1 MQENNITNKTISYVD
16 SVIGSIGLVTI
27 VIVTLGVFTR
37 FVLKVSIAWSDELL
51 RTVFVWS
58 YFIGS
63 AMQYRAEGLMSL
75 DIFPLSLINRSKIM
89 PYKIVKTIQDAV
101 VLTFSLVIGY
111 NVSLIIKSQIVNNQ
125 VTTTSGTPSWVLTA
139 GVAIG
144 MILIVI
150 FTVRKI
156 ILTINVKTLG

>member
-16 SVIGSIGLVTI
+16 SVIGLIGLVTI

-37 FVLKVSIAWSDELL
+37 FVLEISIAWSDELL

-63 AMQYRAEGLMSL
+63 AMQYRDEGLMSL
-75 DIFPLSLINRSKIM
+75 DLFPLSLMNRSKIM
-89 PYKIVKTIQDAV
+89 PYKIVKTIQNAV
-101 VLTFSLVIGY
+101 VLTFSLIIGY

-125 VTTTSGTPSWVLTA
+125 VTTTSGTPAWVSTS

-156 ILTINVKTLG
+156 IQTINVKTLG